1 MVDLVS
7 PPLVGKRYQ
16 LLNSL
21 GIGGMGAVY
30 TALDRLTG
38 QRIAL
43 KRVTIPAKQLQLS
56 NGVDTLMLSDS
67 DSDSVSD
74 LTPFNDSAN
83 VRLALTQE
91 FRMLASLRHPN
102 IISVLDYGFDEQAN
116 PYFTME
122 LLENAQN
129 VRDFG
134 RDQDLLV
141 QVTLLAQILQ
151 ALAYLHRR
159 GIIHRDLK
167 AGNVLVTDD
176 QVKVL
181 DFGLSIKQDEVIA
194 GTGTTLG
201 TPAYMAPEILKGAR
215 ASESSDLYAV
225 GVLAYELFAG
235 HRPFES
241 NDLPTLVNAIINTP
255 PDLTAHGIDRRLLPV
270 LTKLLAKSP
279 HDRYADASEV
289 IAAFSQALGQSFV
302 VENAATRES
311 FLQSARL
318 VGRDVEIAQLSRILS
333 QAMQGD
339 GSTWLIEGESG
350 IGKSRLLGELR
361 AIALAQGAVVLRGQ
375 AISEGGS
382 LYHLWRPILRWM
394 CLLTDLTPEEASVL
408 KFVVPDIE
416 ALIEHDVWDAPELDP
431 DAAQARLLD
440 VIEAIFRRQRRPM
453 LVVLEDLQWARS
465 ESLAVLV
472 RLSRTV
478 RDLRIFIAAS
488 YRSDE
493 SPELPAIFSEV
504 QVFKL
509 NRLNRADIAEL
520 SVAMLGKAGHT
531 DRIVDLLAKE
541 TEGNAF
547 FLVETVRALAEEA
560 GQLNLVGQKPLPEHI
575 LTGKVLDIVKRRLE
589 RVPADARP
597 LLQLAA
603 VAGRELNLLLLR
615 KLDPQGDMDGWL
627 ATCTNMAVLEVH
639 EGNWH
644 FAHDKLRE
652 GLLSSLPDAQL
663 QGLHLKVAETIEAV
677 YPDAPEQVAALA
689 YHWRMA
695 GNVEKEQH
703 YSVLAGEQTLL
714 NGAYREAIT
723 FLGRALTLAPQDTG
737 QLERAKLT
745 RQLADAHYGLGN
757 LTESRDYL
765 YQTLE
770 LLDYPLS
777 RTRSGRIRA
786 VPGEMIKHLWHQ
798 LPIYDSIRFG
808 PVLPTRPV
816 LAEAARACERLGQV
830 HYLDHDKLGGLLTIL
845 RLLNLGEQI
854 GPSPQLARSYSS
866 GALASGILGLHSL
879 AVRYSRLASTI
890 ANRLGQPLDVAYV
903 SEVTGIYNA
912 GIGQWAIAEQNCRQ
926 ATEIFGKAG
935 NWRWKEESLLVL
947 AIVAHRQGDFRRSD
961 ELYKEVYLSA
971 YRRSGIESQS
981 WGLTG
986 RLWSQ
991 LPLDAVDDSL
1001 ALLEG
1006 LPTDSLSHA
1015 DKMCV
1020 YVALAQVSLSRQDRS
1035 RARDLAVQAAD
1046 LAMQA
1051 PPTAQYSFPG
1061 YSGLA
1066 EVCLALWENSA
1077 DQQRPEREELRKLA
1091 QQACHRIQGFAGAF
1105 PAARPDSLLLQGLYE
1120 WLDGKQSRAHRSWQK
1135 CAALAEKLSMPYHK
1149 AQAHF
1154 QIARHLE
1161 AGDPLRKQ
1169 HLAQAQEIFTRLGAA
1184 RDVKR
1189 VQDMM
1194 DGA

>member
-134 RDQDLLV
+134 RDQDLLA
-141 QVTLLAQILQ
+141 QVTLLVQILQ

-408 KFVVPDIE
+408 KVVVPDIE

-478 RDLRIFIAAS
+478 
-488 YRSDE
+488 
-493 SPELPAIFSEV
+493 
-504 QVFKL
+504 
-509 NRLNRADIAEL
+509 
-520 SVAMLGKAGHT
+520 
-531 DRIVDLLAKE
+531 
-541 TEGNAF
+541 
-547 FLVETVRALAEEA
+547 
-560 GQLNLVGQKPLPEHI
+560 
-575 LTGKVLDIVKRRLE
+575 
-589 RVPADARP
+589 
-597 LLQLAA
+597 
-603 VAGRELNLLLLR
+603 
-615 KLDPQGDMDGWL
+615 
-627 ATCTNMAVLEVH
+627 
-639 EGNWH
+639 
-644 FAHDKLRE
+644 
-652 GLLSSLPDAQL
+652 
-663 QGLHLKVAETIEAV
+663 
-677 YPDAPEQVAALA
+677 
-689 YHWRMA
+689 
-695 GNVEKEQH
+695 
-703 YSVLAGEQTLL
+703 
-714 NGAYREAIT
+714 
-723 FLGRALTLAPQDTG
+723 
-737 QLERAKLT
+737 
-745 RQLADAHYGLGN
+745 
-757 LTESRDYL
+757 
-765 YQTLE
+765 
-770 LLDYPLS
+770 
-777 RTRSGRIRA
+777 
-786 VPGEMIKHLWHQ
+786 
-798 LPIYDSIRFG
+798 
-808 PVLPTRPV
+808 
-816 LAEAARACERLGQV
+816 
-830 HYLDHDKLGGLLTIL
+830 
-845 RLLNLGEQI
+845 
-854 GPSPQLARSYSS
+854 
-866 GALASGILGLHSL
+866 
-879 AVRYSRLASTI
+879 
-890 ANRLGQPLDVAYV
+890 
-903 SEVTGIYNA
+903 
-912 GIGQWAIAEQNCRQ
+912 
-926 ATEIFGKAG
+926 
-935 NWRWKEESLLVL
+935 
-947 AIVAHRQGDFRRSD
+947 
-961 ELYKEVYLSA
+961 
-971 YRRSGIESQS
+971 
-981 WGLTG
+981 
-986 RLWSQ
+986 
-991 LPLDAVDDSL
+991 
-1001 ALLEG
+1001 
-1006 LPTDSLSHA
+1006 
-1015 DKMCV
+1015 
-1020 YVALAQVSLSRQDRS
+1020 
-1035 RARDLAVQAAD
+1035 
-1046 LAMQA
+1046 
-1051 PPTAQYSFPG
+1051 
-1061 YSGLA
+1061 
-1066 EVCLALWENSA
+1066 
-1077 DQQRPEREELRKLA
+1077 
-1091 QQACHRIQGFAGAF
+1091 
-1105 PAARPDSLLLQGLYE
+1105 
-1120 WLDGKQSRAHRSWQK
+1120 
-1135 CAALAEKLSMPYHK
+1135 
-1149 AQAHF
+1149 
-1154 QIARHLE
+1154 
-1161 AGDPLRKQ
+1161 
-1169 HLAQAQEIFTRLGAA
+1169 
-1184 RDVKR
+1184 
-1189 VQDMM
+1189 
-1194 DGA
+1194 